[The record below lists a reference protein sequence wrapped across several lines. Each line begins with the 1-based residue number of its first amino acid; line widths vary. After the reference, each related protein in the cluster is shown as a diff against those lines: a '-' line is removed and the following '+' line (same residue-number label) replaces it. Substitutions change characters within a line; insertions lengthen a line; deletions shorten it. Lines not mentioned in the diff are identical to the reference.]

1 VTAVIAH
8 HGRPASRPLFVAV
21 VLSIVLLAGCVPPAP
36 PLAAAPE
43 RDDTPTEELPAPP
56 ELAVTSVGR
65 QAQEITVRIRSLG
78 CSQFGIG
85 SGFLLPGGVVVTNR
99 HVIDQPRRVT
109 VDTWDGRQLE
119 ADVTGIAIDSDL
131 ALLQLEDAADLPVA
145 RLRTRAV
152 AVGEPLE
159 VVGFP
164 EGGPLTVTPGE
175 ALGMVD
181 GQLLGEP
188 ADVLRID
195 ATIAQGNSGGPVLD
209 ADAQVVGVV
218 FAREVERG
226 TALAVPVAT
235 LVERLDATDLVP
247 PAGC

>member
-1 VTAVIAH
+1 MTSHPAATTALAGV
-8 HGRPASRPLFVAV
+8 G
-21 VLSIVLLAGCVPPAP
+21 LLLLLVGCVPAAP
-36 PLAAAPE
+36 PLAAPPQRA
-43 RDDTPTEELPAPP
+43 DATIVELPPPP
-56 ELAVTSVGR
+56 EVAATSVRR

-78 CSQFGIG
+78 CEQFGIG

-109 VDTWDGRQLE
+109 VNTWDGRQLD
-119 ADVTGIAIDSDL
+119 ADVTGIAVDSDL
-131 ALLQLEDAADLPVA
+131 ALLQLEDAAGLPVA
-145 RLRTRAV
+145 RLRPTAV
-152 AVGEPLE
+152 ASDEPVV

-175 ALGMVD
+175 MLGLVD

-195 ATIAQGNSGGPVLD
+195 ATIRQGNSGGPVLD
-209 ADAQVVGVV
+209 ADGAVVGVV
-218 FAREVERG
+218 FASEVERG
-226 TALAVPVAT
+226 TALAVPVTT
-235 LVERLDATDLVP
+235 LLERLDATELVP

>member
-1 VTAVIAH
+1 MTTSRAPRSLVAIA
-8 HGRPASRPLFVAV
+8 AA
-21 VLSIVLLAGCVPPAP
+21 IALLAGCVPPAP
-36 PLAAAPE
+36 PLAAPPSRA
-43 RDDTPTEELPAPP
+43 DTATEEVPPPP
-56 ELAVTSVGR
+56 EVAATSVRR

-78 CSQFGIG
+78 CAQFGIG

-109 VDTWDGRQLE
+109 VNTWDGRQLD
-119 ADVTGIAIDSDL
+119 ADVTGIAVDSDL

-145 RLRTRAV
+145 RLRTPAV
-152 AVGEPLE
+152 AVGEPLV

-164 EGGPLTVTPGE
+164 EGGPLTVTSGE
-175 ALGMVD
+175 ALGLVD

-195 ATIAQGNSGGPVLD
+195 APIRQGNSGGPVLD
-209 ADAQVVGVV
+209 ADGQVVGVV
-218 FAREVERG
+218 FASEVERG

-235 LVERLDATDLVP
+235 LVERLDAADLVP

>member
-1 VTAVIAH
+1 VTGPHAP
-8 HGRPASRPLFVAV
+8 RASRLPRLAAV
-21 VLSIVLLAGCVPPAP
+21 VASIVLLVGCVPPAAPLGAP
-36 PLAAAPE
+36 PE
-43 RDDTPTEELPAPP
+43 HEEEPTEELPPPP
-56 ELAVTSVGR
+56 EVAATSVRR

-78 CSQFGIG
+78 CAQFGIG

-109 VDTWDGRQLE
+109 VNTWDGRQLD
-119 ADVTGIAIDSDL
+119 ADVTGIAVDSDL

-159 VVGFP
+159 LVGFP

-188 ADVLRID
+188 ADVIRID
-195 ATIAQGNSGGPVLD
+195 ATIRQGNSGGPVLD
-209 ADAQVVGVV
+209 ADGQVVGVV

>member
-1 VTAVIAH
+1 VRS
-8 HGRPASRPLFVAV
+8 RPAATMALAGVA
-21 VLSIVLLAGCVPPAP
+21 LLLLLVGCVPAAP
-36 PLAAAPE
+36 PLAAPPQRTDAASV
-43 RDDTPTEELPAPP
+43 ELPPPP
-56 ELAVTSVGR
+56 ELAATSVRR

-78 CSQFGIG
+78 CEQFGVG

-109 VDTWDGRQLE
+109 VNTWDGRQLD
-119 ADVTGIAIDSDL
+119 ADVTGIAVDSDL
-131 ALLQLEDAADLPVA
+131 ALLQLEDAAGLPVA
-145 RLRTRAV
+145 RLRPTAV
-152 AVGEPLE
+152 ASGEPVV

-175 ALGMVD
+175 ALGLVD

-195 ATIAQGNSGGPVLD
+195 ATIRQGNSGGPVLD
-209 ADAQVVGVV
+209 ADGAVVGVV
-218 FAREVERG
+218 FASEVERG
-226 TALAVPVAT
+226 TALAVPVTT
-235 LVERLDATDLVP
+235 LLERLDATELVP